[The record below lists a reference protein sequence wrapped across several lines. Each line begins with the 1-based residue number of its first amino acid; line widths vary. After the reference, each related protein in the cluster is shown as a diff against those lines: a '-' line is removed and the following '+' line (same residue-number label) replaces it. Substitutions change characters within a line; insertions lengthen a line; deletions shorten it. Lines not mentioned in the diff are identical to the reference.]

1 MISRPD
7 NPAGV
12 LLIDAC
18 VMDIYCQ
25 MDTPGATLHC
35 AKYKTGDLNL
45 PGHLHTSVPLKSMT
59 EWGAYT

>member
-1 MISRPD
+1 MIISRQD

-12 LLIDAC
+12 LLTDTC
-18 VMDIYCQ
+18 VVDIYF
-25 MDTPGATLHC
+25 PGTTLHC